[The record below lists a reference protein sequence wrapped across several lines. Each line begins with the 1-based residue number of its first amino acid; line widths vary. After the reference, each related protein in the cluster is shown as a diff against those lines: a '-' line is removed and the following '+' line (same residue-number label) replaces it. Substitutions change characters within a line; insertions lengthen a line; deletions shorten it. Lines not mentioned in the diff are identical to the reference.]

1 MCIFHCLPADHFLYL
16 LTIFYAM
23 GSRLRGLAL
32 LNLQR
37 NAPRIIRGA
46 SIFLGQHLLHNR
58 KVDVVDSADITIG
71 LWTHVPRLNLVR
83 IPVWPQWL
91 LKEAN
96 TVCPLSVVG
105 IELCSQLFSNC
116 LVRLSRHQ

>member
-1 MCIFHCLPADHFLYL
+1 MGFLIYPIKLGKGAVGREKCLFLLSPCQPFPYL

-32 LNLQR
+32 LILQR

-46 SIFLGQHLLHNR
+46 SIFLDQHLLHNR

-71 LWTHVPRLNLVR
+71 LWAHVPRL
-83 IPVWPQWL
+83 
-91 LKEAN
+91 
-96 TVCPLSVVG
+96 
-105 IELCSQLFSNC
+105 
-116 LVRLSRHQ
+116 